1 MPARYFGLIPA
12 AGSSSRFGGDLPKQ
26 YRPIDGRALLSYSID
41 ALASETPMSRV
52 YVVHAPGDKRCT
64 QLMTSA
70 RTVALACGGASRA
83 ESVRNGLVALR
94 GELRDDDWL
103 LVHDAAR
110 PCLAKDVLRRLMH
123 ELADDEVGGL
133 LAIPVADTLK
143 REGSDRRVS
152 ETVPRDGLWRAQT
165 PQMFRFGVLW
175 DAFKRTRALECTDD
189 AQAVERL
196 GLRPKLVLGSS
207 DNIKVTVPAD
217 LDLAAAILSRRATSA
232 AGVSGVR
239 AVATTA
245 TTVQPR
251 RCASA
256 G

>member
-12 AGSSSRFGGDLPKQ
+12 AGTGSRFGGDLPKQ
-26 YRPIDGRALLSYSID
+26 YHPIHDRAMLAYSIES
-41 ALASETPMSRV
+41 LADETPMTRV
-52 YVVHAPGDKRCT
+52 YVVHAPTDKRCA

-123 ELADDEVGGL
+123 QLASDNVGGL

-143 REGSDRRVS
+143 RQGIDGRVAGT
-152 ETVPRDGLWRAQT
+152 EPRDGLWQAQT

-175 DAFKRTRALECTDD
+175 DAFKRARALECTDE

-196 GLRPKLVLGSS
+196 GLRPKLVVGSTE
-207 DNIKVTVPAD
+207 NIKVTVAAD
-217 LDLAAAILSRRATSA
+217 LELASAILGRRELRRREARTS
-232 AGVSGVR
+232 
-239 AVATTA
+239 TA
-245 TTVQPR
+245 PR
-251 RCASA
+251 TPASA
-256 G
+256 GRTRAMGG